1 MSDAQDPRDPAR
13 PDLSPPA
20 WGAASPDA
28 EERLFLEGP
37 QRRGRELRRAIK
49 IFAECI
55 RGFRGLHFVGPCVT
69 VYGSARFGEDHR
81 YYALTRA
88 VGAELAKVGFTVMTG
103 GGPGLMEAANR
114 GAKDAGGRSVG
125 CNIILPKEQRP
136 NPYLDHWIEFHYFFV
151 RKLMLAKYSYGF
163 VAAPGGYGTLDELF
177 EVTTLIQTGKL
188 HDFPVVLIGV
198 DYWRPLVEFLR
209 GTLLAE
215 RAIAAEDIDR
225 IALTDDPAEAA
236 AIMREHGV
244 GRFGLSYTPPK
255 RRRILFERGAPPPP
269 QR

>member
-1 MSDAQDPRDPAR
+1 MDASNGDEAKTRDAAA
-13 PDLSPPA
+13 L
-20 WGAASPDA
+20 WGTATADQ
-28 EERLFLEGP
+28 EERRFLEGP
-37 QRRGRELRRAIK
+37 QRRGSELRRAMK

-69 VYGSARFGEDHR
+69 VYGSARFAEDHR
-81 YYALTRA
+81 HYRLTQA
-88 VGAELAKVGFTVMTG
+88 VGAALARVGFTVMTG

-114 GAKDAGGRSVG
+114 GAKEAGGRSVG
-125 CNIILPKEQRP
+125 CNIVLPKEVKP

-177 EVTTLIQTGKL
+177 EVATLIQTGKL
-188 HDFPVVLIGV
+188 HDFPVVFVGAE
-198 DYWRPLVEFLR
+198 YWAPLVEFIR

-215 RAIAAEDIDR
+215 RAIDAVDIDR
-225 IALTDDPAEAA
+225 MVVTDDPEEVA
-236 AIMREHGV
+236 AIMREHGMK
-244 GRFGLSYTPPK
+244 RFGLSYAATIK